1 MNAEEVLRR
10 IRREKK
16 QWEDADRGT
25 REAEWVL
32 RGINVCIGHVQEVIA
47 EQKNKAELRKPTI
60 SRWFAKDLY
69 HAIFTA
75 LNLLG
80 RGERTK
86 AVRVLEAAR
95 NAARSQ
101 DSHH

>member
-1 MNAEEVLRR
+1 MNSDEVLRR
-10 IRREKK
+10 LWREKK
-16 QWEDADRGT
+16 DWEAADKGT

-32 RGINVCIGHVQEVIA
+32 RGINLCVAHVQAIVE

-69 HAIFTA
+69 YAIFTA

-80 RGERTK
+80 RGERSK
-86 AVRVLEAAR
+86 AVRVLEEAR
-95 NAARSQ
+95 NAAQRQ